1 MTTTNMELL
10 FEESVRLTNFVE
22 YGFSMQDL
30 VEGKRSIPSEG
41 ARFDIYFEGDLTGD
55 KIKGKISGIDYLTVR
70 SDGRFFLNLQARI
83 KTDDGANIQLIET
96 GINNQG
102 DLRLNMEF
110 HTNEE
115 KYKWLNHKQVLGL
128 GYADFNTGEA
138 SVKGYLI

>member
-1 MTTTNMELL
+1 MTTTDMKLL
-10 FEESVRLTNFVE
+10 FEERVKLTDFVE

-30 VEGKRSIPSEG
+30 AEGKRPIPPEG

-55 KIKGKISGIDYLTVR
+55 KINGKISGIDYLTVR
-70 SDGRFFLNLQARI
+70 SDGRFFLNLQARV
-83 KTDDGANIQLIET
+83 KTDDGANIQLVET

-102 DLRLNMEF
+102 NLRLTMAF

-115 KYKWLNHKQVLGL
+115 KYKWLNHKQVIGL